1 MAEWQTRG
9 SQKAM
14 SQKLVRVQL
23 PLSAQK
29 LQESIRAPNY
39 CNGHT
44 KYNRQFPVVAV
55 LVLPSIYNMFPESFP
70 LLHIWNPGG
79 FSQDQTFQSEIILP
93 QLKFVSRKTRNFN
106 WIPKRW
112 NSTFSRTRDSGGR
125 QKISSSISLS
135 FNLWLLI
142 SLFDLKHLFRQF
154 EFFNYRLV

>member
-55 LVLPSIYNMFPESFP
+55 LVLPSIYNMYPESFP
-70 LLHIWNPGG
+70 LLYI
-79 FSQDQTFQSEIILP
+79 
-93 QLKFVSRKTRNFN
+93 
-106 WIPKRW
+106 
-112 NSTFSRTRDSGGR
+112 
-125 QKISSSISLS
+125 
-135 FNLWLLI
+135 
-142 SLFDLKHLFRQF
+142 
-154 EFFNYRLV
+154 